1 MFAKTFTARR
11 PEDLLALVPYLLG
24 FHPEDSLVLLTFGAS
39 AASFHARVDLP
50 IDSGSQREAARLL
63 GLAARNN
70 AVEKAVVVFYS
81 DDAAASQAQAE
92 GLLAT
97 LGDAGVEVIDV
108 LRADGERYFRVG
120 CDDEAGTAYDLT
132 SHAFTAECVLAGQ
145 RAHCSREELAGSLVG
160 VDEADASAVEH
171 AARQFSDSLGPA
183 CRDSTAA
190 EVLSTLHE
198 HGRWLQRRIQ
208 TFSED
213 QLPPSPVDAG
223 KMLVLA
229 ALVPTSDA
237 AWAQMSRPTAGTHV
251 TLWRGL
257 VRRSPR
263 DLLPG
268 AGALLAF
275 AAWLAGDGAL
285 AWCAL
290 DRCLEVD
297 PHYSLGHLVAD
308 ALTHAVPPTTWVP
321 VDDADLPI
329 FHHFPRA
336 PGQRAV

>member
-24 FHPEDSLVLLTFGAS
+24 FHPEDSLVLLTFGAT

-50 IDSGSQREAARLL
+50 IDAESQREVAALL
-63 GLAARNN
+63 VGAARNN
-70 AVEKAVVVFYS
+70 SVEKAMVMLYS
-81 DDAAASQAQAE
+81 DDAAVSQAQAQV
-92 GLLAT
+92 LLAA
-97 LGDAGVEVIDV
+97 LGEVGVEVIDV
-108 LRADGERYFRVG
+108 LRADGDRYFRVG
-120 CDDEAGTAYDLT
+120 CDDEGGTAYDLS

-145 RAHCSREELAGSLVG
+145 RAHSSREELADSLVG
-160 VDEADASAVEH
+160 VDQADASAVER
-171 AARQFSDSLGPA
+171 AARRFADSLGPA
-183 CRDSTAA
+183 RRDNTSA
-190 EVLSTLHE
+190 EVLSALHE
-198 HGRWLQRRIQ
+198 HGVWFLRRIRE
-208 TFSED
+208 FSED
-213 QLPPSPVDAG
+213 RVPVSPADAG
-223 KMLVLA
+223 RMLVLA
-229 ALVPTSDA
+229 ALVPTRDA
-237 AWAQMSRPTAGTHV
+237 AWAEMSRKTAV
-251 TLWRGL
+251 RQVELWQGL

-263 DLLPG
+263 DLYPG

-297 PHYSLGHLVAD
+297 PDYSLGHLVAQ

-321 VDDADLPI
+321 IDEADLPI
-329 FHHFPRA
+329 FQRP